1 MLIDWF
7 TVGAQALNFVIL
19 VWLMKRFLYQPILNA
34 IDAREARI
42 AKELAE
48 AATTK
53 ATAEKERDEFQHKN
67 KVFDEE
73 RAALL
78 SKATGEAKAERQRL
92 LDAARAAAD
101 AQKVKSQEALRNEA
115 ADFNLTLRRKAQ
127 TEVFAVARQTL
138 TDLAS
143 TGLEQRAAVV
153 FMDRLRALDAD
164 AKNQLKQALKT
175 AKEPALVRSAFDLSP
190 EQHAEIQAALNETVA
205 ADVPLR
211 FETDAELV
219 SGIELTTPGQKVAW
233 SIAEYL
239 GALEKSVE
247 DLIAAKLPP
256 PPVQP

>member
-7 TVGAQALNFVIL
+7 TVGAQVLNFVIL
-19 VWLMKRFLYQPILNA
+19 VWLMKRFLYQPILSA

-48 AATTK
+48 AAATK

-101 AQKVKSQEALRNEA
+101 AQKAKSQEALSNEA

-138 TDLAS
+138 TDLAT

-153 FMDRLRALDAD
+153 FMDRLRALDAA
-164 AKNQLKQALKT
+164 AKDQLKQALKT

-190 EQHAEIQAALNETVA
+190 EQHAEIQAALNETVS

-239 GALEKSVE
+239 GALEKSVG
-247 DLIAAKLPP
+247 DLIAAKSPP